1 MKKAPIT
8 PPSLSPMLD
17 AGLMGLTDVQCL
29 IVRTFRKILL
39 GNKNC
44 PTLARDFALAYGGDA
59 VEVYMT
65 FCTLLAALAYAS
77 RRPLVP
83 GHPGCD
89 WLTGDERQLLTL
101 IAAAQAENL
110 PLFEANLRWLARA
123 DLRASLAMTA
133 NAFANALRAH
143 GQILPLI
150 KSAPHLDD
158 EVLPKPLRLV
168 GA

>member
-1 MKKAPIT
+1 MPK
-8 PPSLSPMLD
+8 PSPSELPEAS
-17 AGLMGLTDVQCL
+17 LMGLTDAQCL

-44 PTLARDFALAYGGDA
+44 PTLVRDFALAYGGDA

-77 RRPLVP
+77 RRPLSA

-101 IAAAQAENL
+101 IAAAQAEDR

-123 DLRASLAMTA
+123 DLRGSLAMTA

-143 GQILPLI
+143 GQILPVMKALTRE
-150 KSAPHLDD
+150 D
-158 EVLPKPLRLV
+158 EALPLRLRLV

>member
-1 MKKAPIT
+1 
-8 PPSLSPMLD
+8 
-17 AGLMGLTDVQCL
+17 MGLTDAQCL

-39 GNKNC
+39 GNRNC
-44 PTLARDFALAYGGDA
+44 PALARDFTLAYGADA

-77 RRPLVP
+77 RRSLSA
-83 GHPGCD
+83 GHPGCN

-101 IAAAQAENL
+101 IAAAQAEDQ

-143 GQILPLI
+143 GQILPVMKAEELR
-150 KSAPHLDD
+150 LED
-158 EVLPKPLRLV
+158 ETQLQRLRLV

>member
-1 MKKAPIT
+1 
-8 PPSLSPMLD
+8 
-17 AGLMGLTDVQCL
+17 
-29 IVRTFRKILL
+29 LL
-39 GNKNC
+39 GNRNC
-44 PTLARDFALAYGGDA
+44 PALARDFTFAYGTDA

-77 RRPLVP
+77 RRALSA

-101 IAAAQAENL
+101 IAAAQAEDR

-123 DLRASLAMTA
+123 ELRASLAMTA

-143 GQILPLI
+143 GQILPVMKAEGLR
-150 KSAPHLDD
+150 LGD
-158 EVLPKPLRLV
+158 ETQPQRLRLV

>member
-1 MKKAPIT
+1 MPEVR
-8 PPSLSPMLD
+8 LR
-17 AGLMGLTDVQCL
+17 GLTDAQCL

-39 GNKNC
+39 GNRNC
-44 PTLARDFALAYGGDA
+44 PALARDFALAYGADA

-77 RRPLVP
+77 RRPLSA
-83 GHPGCD
+83 GHPGCA

-101 IAAAQAENL
+101 IAAAQAEDQE
-110 PLFEANLRWLARA
+110 LFEANLRWLARA

-143 GQILPLI
+143 DQILPVMKATLR
-150 KSAPHLDD
+150 PD
-158 EVLPKPLRLV
+158 EEAQPVPLRLV
-168 GA
+168 APTISGRR

>member
-1 MKKAPIT
+1 MRKAPMSQ
-8 PPSLSPMLD
+8 PSLSVPSD
-17 AGLMGLTDVQCL
+17 PGLMGLTDAQCL

-44 PTLARDFALAYGGDA
+44 PTLARDFALAYGGDG

-65 FCTLLAALAYAS
+65 FGTWLAALAYAS
-77 RRPLVP
+77 RRPLSA

-101 IAAAQAENL
+101 IAAAQAENEA
-110 PLFEANLRWLARA
+110 LFEANLRWLSRT

-133 NAFANALRAH
+133 NAF
-143 GQILPLI
+143 
-150 KSAPHLDD
+150 
-158 EVLPKPLRLV
+158 
-168 GA
+168 

>member
-1 MKKAPIT
+1 MPN
-8 PPSLSPMLD
+8 PSPSGMPEARLK
-17 AGLMGLTDVQCL
+17 GLTDTQCL

-44 PTLARDFALAYGGDA
+44 PALARDFALAYGGDA

-77 RRPLVP
+77 RRPLS
-83 GHPGCD
+83 
-89 WLTGDERQLLTL
+89 
-101 IAAAQAENL
+101 AAAQAEDRD
-110 PLFEANLRWLARA
+110 LFEANLRWLARA

-143 GQILPLI
+143 GQILPVMRAAL
-150 KSAPHLDD
+150 PLDD
-158 EVLPKPLRLV
+158 ETQRPRLRLV

>member
-1 MKKAPIT
+1 MPN
-8 PPSLSPMLD
+8 PSPYGMSE
-17 AGLMGLTDVQCL
+17 ARFQGLTDTQCL
-29 IVRTFRKILL
+29 IVRTFRKMLL

-44 PTLARDFALAYGGDA
+44 PALARDFALAYGGDA

-77 RRPLVP
+77 RRPLSA

-101 IAAAQAENL
+101 IAAAQAEDR

-143 GQILPLI
+143 GQILPVMRAAL
-150 KSAPHLDD
+150 PLDD
-158 EVLPKPLRLV
+158 ETQRPRLRLV